1 MVSANR
7 SAAAAQN
14 DDDDTAGFTFDD
26 LIAQKATVS
35 IEEAE
40 SSLL

>member
-7 SAAAAQN
+7 SAAAGGVQD

-26 LIAQKATVS
+26 LIA
-35 IEEAE
+35 
-40 SSLL
+40 